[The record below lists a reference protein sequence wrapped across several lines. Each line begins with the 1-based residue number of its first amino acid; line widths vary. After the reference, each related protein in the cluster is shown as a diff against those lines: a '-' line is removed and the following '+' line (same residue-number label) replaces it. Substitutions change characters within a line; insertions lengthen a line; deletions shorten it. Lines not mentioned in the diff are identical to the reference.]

1 MSTTHGEP
9 AWHDYPPPP
18 PPTTRNNTKV
28 NVGFVLAAIGV
39 LFIPIAFCTAALV
52 LGIQAHRAG
61 DRRGRWVIAASV
73 VCFILGITLAM
84 AVLSSSESLTIA
96 LG

>member
-1 MSTTHGEP
+1 MAMTHGEP

-18 PPTTRNNTKV
+18 PPSRRTSTKV
-28 NVGFVLAAIGV
+28 NLGFVFAAIGV
-39 LFIPIAFCTAALV
+39 IFIPIGFCTAALV

-61 DRRGRWVIAASV
+61 DRRGRWVITASV
-73 VCFILGITLAM
+73 VAFVLGITLAM
-84 AVLSSSESLTIA
+84 AVLNSSESLTIA